1 MRFKIYETIIIIC
14 DLNGNIRPCIY
25 FATILNTPL
34 IEEVDADALDLLET
48 LMSAGLPA
56 QDLGEPGRR
65 FFRFRDGADS

>member
-1 MRFKIYETIIIIC
+1 
-14 DLNGNIRPCIY
+14 
-25 FATILNTPL
+25 LNTPL